1 MVRSEMKRRQPL
13 EIDIAREVREI
24 MRLAPP
30 HRVALMGPGF
40 VKETARLICLQLTPA
55 GLGYRESM
63 RLLKHLHALHMT
75 PLARAQACGHW
86 PWQADPDGS
95 GDDAA

>member
-1 MVRSEMKRRQPL
+1 MKRRP
-13 EIDIAREVREI
+13 EPCETDVAREVREI
-24 MRLAPP
+24 MRHVP
-30 HRVALMGPGF
+30 HRAAALGPDF
-40 VKETARLICLQLTPA
+40 VKATARLVCLQLTPA

-86 PWQADPDGS
+86 PWQVEPDG
-95 GDDAA
+95 GGDAA

>member
-1 MVRSEMKRRQPL
+1 MKRRPPL
-13 EIDIAREVREI
+13 EIDIRRQVREI
-24 MRLAPP
+24 EREAPPRRLA
-30 HRVALMGPGF
+30 ALGPGF
-40 VKETARLICLQLTPA
+40 VRETARLLCLQATPA

-63 RLLKHLHALHMT
+63 KLMSHLHALEMT

-86 PWQADPDGS
+86 PWEVDSG